1 MVQKLLLAGLM
12 TLAVN
17 ANAQTSP
24 TDDAYFTVSRMQV
37 KELSKTEAEAAVM
50 ASQTMNRTFANSVAI
65 GATDCN
71 QGGGVAMAARTS
83 VIPSLSSVVGSAT
96 STAPSL
102 SDLTGIGAE
111 IDQADIVLDK
121 IINLGKKVWNLI
133 DQGKPV
139 VNVKSD
145 IATALPQGAKCWTD
159 LQNWQAPKYKVYA
172 VSYKN
177 AYGVT
182 VVDFTYRVLFLTGG
196 TVNGK
201 GQYVG
206 YASVEPLNINVLW
219 GFHFNV
225 EASVPTVYNMGSKA
239 DPVAGLNLQIK
250 WTLDPILGLQHQE
263 HTQTYFVSGRGEF
276 KALQ

>member
-12 TLAVN
+12 ILAVN

-24 TDDAYFTVSRMQV
+24 TDDAYFTVSSVQM
-37 KELSKTEAEAAVM
+37 KELSKTEAEAAVA
-50 ASQTMNRTFANSVAI
+50 ASRTMNRTFANSVAI

-71 QGGGVAMAARTS
+71 QGGGVRAMAATTP
-83 VIPSLSSVVGSAT
+83 VIPSLGSVVGSAT
-96 STAPSL
+96 TVPSL
-102 SDLTGIGAE
+102 GDLTGIGAE

-121 IINLGKKVWNLI
+121 IINLGKKVWNLV

-159 LQNWQAPKYKVYA
+159 LQNWQTPKYKVYS

-177 AYGVT
+177 GYGVT
-182 VVDFTYRVLFLTGG
+182 IVDFTYRVLFLTGG

-201 GQYVG
+201 GLYVG

-225 EASVPTVYNMGSKA
+225 EASVPTVYNMGSKT
-239 DPVAGLNLQIK
+239 DPVAGMNLQIK
-250 WTLDPILGLQHQE
+250 WTVDPILPIQHQE
-263 HTQTYFVSGRGEF
+263 HTQTFFVSGRGEF
-276 KALQ
+276 KVLQ